1 MFVSLCAPQFCLRVS
16 LTYFPTSVVL
26 QRATQT
32 IQEMQAV
39 GVKPNVKTYTTLIH
53 GWARASLPEKALTC
67 FDEMK
72 LAGLKPDK
80 AVYHCLMTSLLSR
93 AQVAEAYVYSGILS
107 ICREMI
113 ESDLTIDM
121 GTAVHWSKCLRKIE
135 RGGGELTE
143 ALQKTFPPDWNLS
156 HGSEVNS
163 DIDSEDESDVDTDDS
178 GIYPTVG
185 TDNNGEHDD
194 DDGDMNHGL
203 WF

>member
-1 MFVSLCAPQFCLRVS
+1 MVAVA
-16 LTYFPTSVVL
+16 L
-26 QRATQT
+26 QRATKA
-32 IQEMQAV
+32 IQEMQAF
-39 GVKPNVKTYTTLIH
+39 GIKPNVKTYTTLIH
-53 GWARASLPEKALTC
+53 GWARASLPEKALKC

-80 AVYHCLMTSLLSR
+80 AVYHCLVTSLLSR

-113 ESDLTIDM
+113 EFGFTVDM

-143 ALQKTFPPDWNLS
+143 ALQKTFPPDWNMS
-156 HGSEVNS
+156 HSLEVNS
-163 DIDSEDESDVDTDDS
+163 DIDSDDELNIDSDDDE
-178 GIYPTVG
+178 IYAVG
-185 TDNNGEHDD
+185 TDSTGDD
-194 DDGDMNHGL
+194 DNDDMNHR